1 MSVFLD
7 VNSLVNGTVIAVRCK
22 WHKAACYLSLIV
34 IDNNTYIRLLIRA
47 TVVVQL
53 CYVINVQTG
62 CPRGDPSPLTTTQRP
77 TLNFN
82 SFYMTKEGCIYSLS
96 ETFTPLSK
104 IGYCEGTYVK
114 TLECKHHHRLR

>member
-1 MSVFLD
+1 MSGRQQ
-7 VNSLVNGTVIAVRCK
+7 SCQRHCHRCQMQVAQGCLLPFS
-22 WHKAACYLSLIV
+22 HCNIQLYC
-34 IDNNTYIRLLIRA
+34 TYIWLLIRA

-62 CPRGDPSPLTTTQRP
+62 CARGDPSPLTTTQRP

-82 SFYMTKEGCIYSLS
+82 TCYITKEGCIYGLS
-96 ETFTPLSK
+96 ETFTLLSK
-104 IGYCEGTYVK
+104 MGYCEGTYVK